1 LSDVAPDLADHFEKS
16 ADWPRAIRYLRLAA
30 DRAGRRYAHREAT
43 GLLQQ
48 ALGLASRLPD
58 SDRASTETEISETLA
73 TIYVER
79 PLHDFEA
86 ARRIYPRQEERHF
99 DKRTHVHIEQAV
111 AG

>member
-1 LSDVAPDLADHFEKS
+1 
-16 ADWPRAIRYLRLAA
+16 
-30 DRAGRRYAHREAT
+30 
-43 GLLQQ
+43 LLQQ